1 MHISSPG
8 CTFKK
13 SGKLLNISNNT
24 KEMQESY
31 INLGRIYNYSAIDF
45 DLFNQKNRLS
55 LASGILS
62 ISKEEKF
69 NISDTQMDKILKMIE
84 LVRDLDRES
93 KSQELPIQVLSLFLY
108 VASRNNCNKQDA
120 ENHLK
125 MSKASTSSN
134 SDWLSRTHYNG
145 RKGLNLIRKV
155 LDPLDKRKSLFR
167 LTRQGRDLVEKMT
180 SILYD

>member
-1 MHISSPG
+1 M
-8 CTFKK
+8 
-13 SGKLLNISNNT
+13 
-24 KEMQESY
+24 
-31 INLGRIYNYSAIDF
+31 
-45 DLFNQKNRLS
+45 
-55 LASGILS
+55 
-62 ISKEEKF
+62 EKF
-69 NISDTQMDKILKMIE
+69 NISDPQMDKILKMIE

-108 VASRNNCNKQDA
+108 VASRNNCNKQHA

-125 MSKASTSSN
+125 MSKASTSRN

-155 LDPLDKRKSLFR
+155 MDPLDRRKSLFR